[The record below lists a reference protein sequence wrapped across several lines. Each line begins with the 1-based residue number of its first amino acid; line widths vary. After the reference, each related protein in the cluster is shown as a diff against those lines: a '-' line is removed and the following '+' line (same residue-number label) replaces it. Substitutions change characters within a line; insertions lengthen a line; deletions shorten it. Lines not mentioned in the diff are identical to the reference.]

1 MMITLMTFTQI
12 TKINFL
18 IYMILEM
25 L

>member
-1 MMITLMTFTQI
+1 MITLMTFTQI